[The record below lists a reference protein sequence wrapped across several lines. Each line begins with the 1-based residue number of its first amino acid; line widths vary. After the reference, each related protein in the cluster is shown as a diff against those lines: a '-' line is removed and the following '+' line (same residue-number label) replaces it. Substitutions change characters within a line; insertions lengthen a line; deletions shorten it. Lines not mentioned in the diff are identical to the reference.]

1 MSECR
6 SWRGRVPGWTRQ
18 PSGPSAGVRQRALS
32 FRTSVLHPTAS
43 EVYLAG
49 LCPLQSTSNL
59 GVGEVT
65 EFGFSC
71 AQNAQIMGVPRD
83 GDSVREGI
91 GLAGRARRTPCAH
104 GRAWRRVRAA
114 AAFRRLP
121 PATRGRKASPPVL
134 RRVGVVLK
142 QALCHPALQAQL
154 LSGLSFSS
162 PLSRVMNWTQPSFPR
177 RRLGRGVSELGH
189 R

>member
-1 MSECR
+1 MNARPAGPGSRAALPLGSGSER
-6 SWRGRVPGWTRQ
+6 LVSARPFFIPRRQ
-18 PSGPSAGVRQRALS
+18 NYILPDCV
-32 FRTSVLHPTAS
+32 
-43 EVYLAG
+43 
-49 LCPLQSTSNL
+49 PLQSTSNL

-177 RRLGRGVSELGH
+177 RRLGRGVSELD
-189 R
+189 RR